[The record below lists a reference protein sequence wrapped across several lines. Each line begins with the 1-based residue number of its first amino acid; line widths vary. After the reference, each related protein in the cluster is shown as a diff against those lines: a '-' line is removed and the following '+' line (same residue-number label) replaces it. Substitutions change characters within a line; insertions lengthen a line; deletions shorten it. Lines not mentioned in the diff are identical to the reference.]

1 MRALIRPKGMWVF
14 LLIPLVYYGCG
25 PKVMVPPLVDLAPYE
40 IVGIIEFS
48 SNYEGNLAPFATQ
61 QFMEN
66 IQKAQPGVRI
76 LEIGKEKQALESIG
90 HERLDH
96 DAVKAIGEKFG
107 VDALIIGNMDVEDI
121 KPSVDLSTIL
131 SSADVRA
138 DVEASLT
145 AKLYE
150 TQSGATIWTNSA
162 QGAETVAHVTL
173 IPSGGVS
180 FDASDPDNAYGKL
193 VCNLIEVIT
202 DDFWVHYRRQ

>member
-1 MRALIRPKGMWVF
+1 MFLDELFSPFIFRAVF
-14 LLIPLVYYGCG
+14 LFGVHLHIMQPRQQ
-25 PKVMVPPLVDLAPYE
+25 KTRE
-40 IVGIIEFS
+40 ICCS
-48 SNYEGNLAPFATQ
+48 
-61 QFMEN
+61 
-66 IQKAQPGVRI
+66 I
-76 LEIGKEKQALESIG
+76 LESVG
-90 HERLDH
+90 HDRLDH
-96 DAVKAIGEKFG
+96 SAVKAIGEKFDI
-107 VDALIIGNMDVEDI
+107 DALIIGNMDVEDI

-138 DVEASLT
+138 EVEASLT
-145 AKLYE
+145 ARLFE

-193 VCNLIEVIT
+193 VRNLIEVVT